1 MRTAVRQAMWH
12 HVMLQ
17 VRSLPGCPNMPKLK
31 CCQARDFCL
40 WKRQPLKSL
49 PCLAQNCKELMG
61 KGLQRRHWHDIT
73 RILDVP
79 GLKSSNMFKWNQGRV
94 FALQKLEPT
103 SECKLWL
110 HVVPCCSHT
119 AGATDLRVQIVAP
132 CCSMLLP
139 HSWSWNQLH
148 RFDPQWSGFRR
159 VKNVYMQLEWAFP
172 PVRYWNRN
180 NLRDQCAVSTR
191 ILARQTMNA
200 VTKGSTIY
208 T

>member
-49 PCLAQNCKELMG
+49 PCLAQTCKELMG

-119 AGATDLRVQIVAP
+119 AGAGTSCIGLTPNGVGFAEWRMSTCSSNGPFPQFDTGIETTYEISVQ
-132 CCSMLLP
+132 
-139 HSWSWNQLH
+139 
-148 RFDPQWSGFRR
+148 
-159 VKNVYMQLEWAFP
+159 
-172 PVRYWNRN
+172 
-180 NLRDQCAVSTR
+180 
-191 ILARQTMNA
+191 LAH
-200 VTKGSTIY
+200 GS
-208 T
+208 